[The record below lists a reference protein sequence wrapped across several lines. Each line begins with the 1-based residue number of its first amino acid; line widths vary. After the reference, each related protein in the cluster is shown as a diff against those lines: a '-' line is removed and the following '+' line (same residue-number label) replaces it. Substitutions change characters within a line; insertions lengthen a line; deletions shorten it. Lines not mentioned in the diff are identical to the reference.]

1 MVHAALLLLMLEA
14 AKARP
19 RFTISL
25 KRGTQNLQL
34 STGRRPITP
43 SFGGI
48 ADINSR
54 QSDVC
59 F

>member
-1 MVHAALLLLMLEA
+1 LHGSVFGTKRTSGE
-14 AKARP
+14 RP
-19 RFTISL
+19 SMFA
-25 KRGTQNLQL
+25 
-34 STGRRPITP
+34 
-43 SFGGI
+43 FGGI